1 MIFIEMGREDLCG
14 TSGNINNLAGTFF
27 AGTSP
32 LLRPFLERLGEL
44 LPADRQGMNK
54 GYIIGSLR
62 AHVNSL
68 CANQEWI
75 SVEAEGKVVEIKR
88 SELDEMISAKYPSFH
103 HQSLNLPGLL
113 FIQSGPALHAASIA
127 KLREMHG
134 IRIPEG
140 RRTQRYFFHTTVVSL
155 EADQERIRVE
165 LDLERLPNNPHDA
178 EETA

>member
-1 MIFIEMGREDLCG
+1 MGKDDLCG
-14 TSGNINNLAGTFF
+14 ASCNINNLAGTFF

-44 LPADRQGMNK
+44 LPAERQGVNK
-54 GYIIGSLR
+54 GYIVGSLR
-62 AHVNSL
+62 THVNSL
-68 CANQEWI
+68 FANQESI
-75 SVEAEGKVVEIKR
+75 SVEADGKVVEIKR
-88 SELDEMISAKYPSFH
+88 SELDEMIAAKYPSFQ

-134 IRIPEG
+134 IRIPDG

-155 EADQERIRVE
+155 QADQERIRIE
-165 LDLERLPNNPHDA
+165 LDLARLPNNPHQA
-178 EETA
+178 E